1 MWIGNLNI
9 KLLANKFDQLKENVR
24 KCLDTLTNN
33 FDQLKGIVRK
43 CLDTLTNKFDQL
55 KENVRKCLDIFII
68 TEIKLMTLF
77 KINCFYFMGFPN
89 HFQTKVGGA
98 TIYACEDISSKL
110 LKVH

>member
-9 KLLANKFDQLKENVR
+9 KSLANKFDQLKENVR

-33 FDQLKGIVRK
+33 FDQLKGIV
-43 CLDTLTNKFDQL
+43 L
-55 KENVRKCLDIFII
+55 KCLDIFII

-77 KINCFYFMGFPN
+77 KINCFYFMDFPN
-89 HFQTKVGGA
+89 YFQTKVGRA

-110 LKVH
+110 LTVH